1 MQASNRTSAR
11 QYALLKKQSTDAYIQ
26 KLRFAC
32 EWLGIEQ
39 GRAAEYIRLLEEFAR
54 LKPLSSEN
62 ILAYYESFDIVE
74 LFELWE
80 KRVDEFPGLKDKI
93 KAACKKGPILSDDEN
108 VSKSK
113 NRPRNDAFGFIL
125 SGKFL
130 AAGIHI
136 TSVDGIFP
144 QGAGGKSKADISF
157 EWKGRKLVVECKR
170 VKSDKLLRRRARE
183 ARKQISR
190 RQRRGIIAIDC
201 SALYRPAG
209 TVLETSLP
217 SHAMARV
224 SKWMQ
229 TNIEPKIQES
239 LSPRILGFIL
249 FSRLPAMTATEIVD
263 SNDNFYRRCDCFS
276 SILAV
281 GNSNCSDTN
290 VLQSIA
296 QKLR

>member
-1 MQASNRTSAR
+1 MNSPALRTRSR
-11 QYALLKKQSTDAYIQ
+11 QHVRRVQFYQTMKTYRSQ
-26 KLRFAC
+26 K
-32 EWLGIEQ
+32 IE
-39 GRAAEYIRLLEEFAR
+39 
-54 LKPLSSEN
+54 
-62 ILAYYESFDIVE
+62 
-74 LFELWE
+74 
-80 KRVDEFPGLKDKI
+80 
-93 KAACKKGPILSDDEN
+93 
-108 VSKSK
+108 
-113 NRPRNDAFGFIL
+113 PRNDAFGFIL

-157 EWKGRKLVVECKR
+157 EWKGRKFVVECKR
-170 VKSDKLLRRRARE
+170 VKSDELFRRRARE

-239 LSPRILGFIL
+239 LSPRTLGFIL
-249 FSRLPAMTATEIVD
+249 FSRLPAMTATEIVNF
-263 SNDNFYRRCDCFS
+263 NDNFYRRCDCFS